1 MITHLGN
8 PDSLISVKDIR
19 RILTGDAKQ
28 WKDIYPASRLGDI
41 SLVFDN
47 KNSSTV
53 RFAVD
58 SICKGAPLSSQLK
71 ALKTNREVID
81 YVARTPDAIG
91 IIGVNWLSD
100 RNDSTGLSFSKE
112 VRLMSVS
119 AADKAM
125 PDNSYKPYQAY
136 LYYGDYPLARSIY
149 ALLNDPRSA
158 LPWGFASFLA
168 SDRGQRIILKS
179 GLVPAT
185 QPVRVVNVKDE

>member
-1 MITHLGN
+1 
-8 PDSLISVKDIR
+8 
-19 RILTGDAKQ
+19 
-28 WKDIYPASRLGDI
+28 
-41 SLVFDN
+41 
-47 KNSSTV
+47 
-53 RFAVD
+53 
-58 SICKGAPLSSQLK
+58 
-71 ALKTNREVID
+71 
-81 YVARTPDAIG
+81 
-91 IIGVNWLSD
+91 
-100 RNDSTGLSFSKE
+100 
-112 VRLMSVS
+112 MSVS

-149 ALLNDPRSA
+149 CLVESIRRSA